1 MTLGMS
7 LPAFTQLHVI
17 ISLIGIATG
26 FVVIFGMIGSRRF
39 PLLTAIFLITTLL
52 TNITGFMFPLKGIT
66 PGIVIGVLSTLVLIL
81 GVFGLYVEHLTGAW
95 RGCYVVSAVL
105 AQFFNFFVLIV
116 QSFQKIPALKAMAPT
131 QTELPFRIAQ
141 LSALV
146 VFIILGVIAYKKFRV
161 IDTGREI
168 KSL

>member
-1 MTLGMS
+1 MTLGLS

-26 FVVIFGMIGSRRF
+26 FMVIFGMIGGRRF
-39 PLLTAIFLITTLL
+39 PLLTAIFLITTVL
-52 TNITGFMFPLKGIT
+52 TNITGFMFPYKGIT

-81 GVFGLYVEHLTGAW
+81 GIYALYAEHLRGGW
-95 RGCYVVSAVL
+95 RGCYVVSSVL

-131 QTELPFRIAQ
+131 QSELPFKIAQ

-146 VFIILGVIAYKKFRV
+146 VFIILGVIAYKKFR
-161 IDTGREI
+161 IADAGTAI
-168 KSL
+168 